1 MVAMAPALARNW
13 WAFVLRGV
21 FAILFGIGAW
31 LWPGLTLAALVFL
44 FGAYALV
51 DGVFAV
57 AAGIASHGE
66 NRRWWAELLVGIAG
80 IALGVMVFAW
90 PDVTALTLL
99 YLIAAWALVTGVM
112 EIAAAIELRKR
123 IDNEWLLGLGGLASV
138 LFGLLLIV
146 FPGAGALGLLWLI
159 GAYAVL
165 FGVLLIAL
173 GLRLRGM
180 RDADGAAVQGG
191 PSGTRSIG

>member
-1 MVAMAPALARNW
+1 MLVA
-13 WAFVLRGV
+13 
-21 FAILFGIGAW
+21 I
-31 LWPGLTLAALVFL
+31 

-57 AAGIASHGE
+57 VAGIASHGE

-80 IALGVMVFAW
+80 IVLGVLTCAW
-90 PDVTALTLL
+90 PGLTALALL
-99 YLIAAWALVTGVM
+99 YLIAAWGIVTGVF
-112 EIAAAIELRKR
+112 EIAAAIELRKV
-123 IDNEWLLGLGGLASV
+123 IENEWPLGLGGLASV

-165 FGVLLIAL
+165 FGIVLIAL
-173 GLRLRGM
+173 GFRLRGM
-180 RDADGAAVQGG
+180 RDDAGVAVARRGQGG
-191 PSGTRSIG
+191 TRPAG